1 MNLFWA
7 IARKM
12 TALRRF
18 ESLRR
23 FKTLPLRAS
32 PGGRFRKREVDFA
45 GARVES
51 FPLREMGHDVSLR
64 TFATPTAL
72 ETSAV

>member
-7 IARKM
+7 IMRNM

-23 FKTLPLRAS
+23 FNPLPRPTKSAA
-32 PGGRFRKREVDFA
+32 RFSEREVVFRGSPA
-45 GARVES
+45 ES
-51 FPLREMGHDVSLR
+51 FPLRETRLDVSLR
-64 TFATPTAL
+64 TFAAPTAL

>member
-7 IARKM
+7 IMRNM

-18 ESLRR
+18 ESPRR
-23 FKTLPLRAS
+23 FNPLPHPTKTAA
-32 PGGRFRKREVDFA
+32 RFCEREVAFV
-45 GARVES
+45 GSQLES
-51 FPLREMGHDVSLR
+51 FPLRETKLDVSLR
-64 TFATPTAL
+64 TFAAPTAL

>member
-7 IARKM
+7 IMRNMK
-12 TALRRF
+12 ALRRF

-23 FKTLPLRAS
+23 FKPLPRPTKFAAW
-32 PGGRFRKREVDFA
+32 FCEREVVF
-45 GARVES
+45 GGSQVES
-51 FPLREMGHDVSLR
+51 FPLRETRLDVSLR
-64 TFATPTAL
+64 TFAAPTAF

>member
-7 IARKM
+7 TAGNM
-12 TALRRF
+12 TAVRRF

-23 FKTLPLRAS
+23 FKTLSRSAKS
-32 PGGRFRKREVDFA
+32 AARFDERFVDFGGTRA
-45 GARVES
+45 ES
-51 FPLREMGHDVSLR
+51 FSLREIRHDVHLR

>member
-7 IARKM
+7 TMRNM
-12 TALRRF
+12 TTLRRF

-23 FKTLPLRAS
+23 FNPLPRSKKLDAW
-32 PGGRFRKREVDFA
+32 FCEREVVFR
-45 GARVES
+45 GSHIES
-51 FPLREMGHDVSLR
+51 FPLREIRLAVSLR
-64 TFATPTAL
+64 TFAAPTAL